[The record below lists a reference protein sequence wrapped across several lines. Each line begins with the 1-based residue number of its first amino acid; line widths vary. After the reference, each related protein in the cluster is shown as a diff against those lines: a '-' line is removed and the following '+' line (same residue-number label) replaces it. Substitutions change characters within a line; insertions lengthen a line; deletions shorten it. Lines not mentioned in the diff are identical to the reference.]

1 MRTSHAA
8 IRGDEA
14 LDRLAAQARRVPLL
28 TPERERELG
37 IASRDRGDV
46 AAREELIESHIR
58 LVLSKAARMAGYGLP
73 MRDLVSQGMLGLLR
87 AAEKFD
93 PDQPARFATY
103 ATWWI
108 RSEMTEYVVRNGSIV
123 RNVTSAGHRV
133 LFFRLKR
140 TKEKLGIVHSNDLT
154 DDEARAVATAT
165 GTTVEDVKEMN
176 RRIGMGGDASLD
188 APMATDDGE
197 DGSSG
202 LDRLRD
208 NGPDPFEAAAST
220 SREDLHREVMA
231 SALSGLAERE
241 RDIVV
246 SRHFVDETMTLE
258 ELGQRYGVTRERIRQ
273 IEAKALRKIESHLRS
288 FQRDRRINLLAA

>member
-8 IRGDEA
+8 LRGDEA

-37 IASRDRGDV
+37 IASRDLGDA
-46 AAREELIESHIR
+46 AARAELVESHIR
-58 LVLSKAARMAGYGLP
+58 LVLSRAAGMAGYGLP
-73 MRDLVSQGMLGLLR
+73 MRDIVSQGMIGLLR

-108 RSEMTEYVVRNGSIV
+108 RSEMNEYVVRNGSIV
-123 RNVTSAGHRV
+123 RNVTSAGHRL

-140 TKEKLGIVHSNDLT
+140 TKERLGIVHSNDLT
-154 DDEARAVATAT
+154 DAEASAIAEAT
-165 GTTVEDVKEMN
+165 GTSVEDVREMN

-188 APMATDDGE
+188 APAANAEGE
-197 DGSSG
+197 DGASG

-208 NGPDPFEAAAST
+208 HGPDPFEIAASS

-231 SALSGLAERE
+231 SALSLLNDRE
-241 RDIVV
+241 RDIVL
-246 SRHFVDETMTLE
+246 SRHFVDDAMTLE
-258 ELGQRYGVTRERIRQ
+258 ELGERYGVTRERIRQ
-273 IEAKALRKIESHLRS
+273 IEAKAMKKIEHHVRS
-288 FQRDRRINLLAA
+288 FQRDRRVNLLAA